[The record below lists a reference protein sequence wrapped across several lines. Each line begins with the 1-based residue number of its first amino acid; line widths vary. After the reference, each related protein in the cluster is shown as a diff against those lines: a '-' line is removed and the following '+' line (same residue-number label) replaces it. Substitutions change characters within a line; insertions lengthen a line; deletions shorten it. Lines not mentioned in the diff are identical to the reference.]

1 MSDRSEIREAS
12 APLSGDGVATNG
24 AERRPTCHRRK
35 ARGREIVPESKAS
48 APARCALTCTGI
60 RLIGA
65 LGYRSIHRLGGVAG
79 RVLSAVPND
88 SLRATRLNLEMCLPE
103 LGRADRRSLERASL
117 IESGR
122 TMLELGALWCWPRER
137 VLALVRE
144 TEGLDTFRAALA
156 RKRGVLLLTP
166 HLGSWELAGLYVS
179 SIAPITAMYKPP
191 RHREL
196 ERFFSSARERLGARL
211 VPADASGVRAL
222 HRALREGEV
231 AGVLP
236 DQDPGHGSG
245 LFVPFFGVLAN
256 TTTLVAK
263 LAQKTGAP
271 VLLTWAER
279 LEGAAGFR
287 MHFVEPRMPE
297 LDAGDTEA
305 AVRAMNRELERLIRS
320 SPRQYLWSY
329 KRFRYRPPGLKNPYR
344 HGIDAHTVGVRVP

>member
-1 MSDRSEIREAS
+1 VSDRSEIPTG
-12 APLSGDGVATNG
+12 APTHETG
-24 AERRPTCHRRK
+24 APACHHRK
-35 ARGREIVPESKAS
+35 AREREAVAGPKPS
-48 APARCALTCTGI
+48 APTRSALTCTTL
-60 RLIGA
+60 RMLGA
-65 LGYRSIHRLGGVAG
+65 LGYRTIHRFGGVAG
-79 RVLSAVPND
+79 RLFTFVPND
-88 SLRATRLNLEMCLPE
+88 TRRATRLNLRMCLPE
-103 LGRADRRSLERASL
+103 LREEERRRLERDSL
-117 IESGR
+117 VESGR

-144 TEGLDTFRAALA
+144 VDGLELFEEARA
-156 RKRGVLLLTP
+156 RGRGVLLLTP
-166 HLGSWELAGLYVS
+166 HLGAWELAGLYVS

-191 RHREL
+191 RHREM
-196 ERFFSSARERLGARL
+196 EAFFNRARERLGARL

-263 LAQKTGAP
+263 LAHKTGSP

-279 LEGAAGFR
+279 LEGGAGFR
-287 MHFVEPRMPE
+287 MHFVEPSLPE
-297 LDAGDTEA
+297 LSGDDTEA
-305 AVRAMNRELERLIRS
+305 AVRAMNRELERLIRG

-344 HGIDAHTVGVRVP
+344 HGIAAHTVGARVC

>member
-1 MSDRSEIREAS
+1 
-12 APLSGDGVATNG
+12 
-24 AERRPTCHRRK
+24 
-35 ARGREIVPESKAS
+35 VPEAESS

-60 RLIGA
+60 RMLGR
-65 LGYRSIHRLGGVAG
+65 LGYRAIHRLGGAAG
-79 RVLSAVPND
+79 RVLAAVPND

-103 LGRADRRSLERASL
+103 LDAVERRNLERASL

-144 TEGLDTFRAALA
+144 TEGLDLFQAALA

-166 HLGSWELAGLYVS
+166 HLGSWELAGLFVS
-179 SIAPITAMYKPP
+179 SIAPVTAMYTPP
-191 RHREL
+191 RHREM
-196 ERFFSSARERLGARL
+196 ERFYNGARERLGARL

-222 HRALREGEV
+222 HRAIREGQV

-263 LAQKTGAP
+263 LAHKTGAP
-271 VLLTWAER
+271 VVLTWAER
-279 LEGAAGFR
+279 LEGGAGYR
-287 MHFVEPRMPE
+287 MHFVEPAMPE
-297 LDAGDTEA
+297 LAGGDTEA

-320 SPRQYLWSY
+320 SPCQYLWSY

-344 HGIDAHTVGVRVP
+344 HGIDAHTVGVRIP